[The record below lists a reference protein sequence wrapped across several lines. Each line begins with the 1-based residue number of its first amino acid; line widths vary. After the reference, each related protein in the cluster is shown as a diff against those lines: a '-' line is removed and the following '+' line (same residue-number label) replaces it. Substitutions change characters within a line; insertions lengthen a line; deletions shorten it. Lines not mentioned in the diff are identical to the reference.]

1 MKKLNVVVF
10 IILAFLVGVSCYRV
24 FSLYFLNDELLLL
37 GAVQG
42 DGILVGYA
50 HSKTLFDILLGNG
63 RFLGGILNNISFYFF
78 KDSAIPFAVFTL
90 VIHTLNSYLA
100 YLVAK
105 KITKNDHIAFIT
117 ACVFSVPATA
127 NQAISWFAATTQT
140 LGGMTFVFLSILA
153 SVKGYTDKKRM
164 WQIVA
169 WIFAYIAFLF
179 KESSFFVFPLLLLL
193 PSFITVKAP
202 RIQWKKYVYI
212 LTPLLILGGY
222 KILQFFGIALNQLQ
236 NGESLL
242 KIAKALFN
250 MGFYPLVS
258 LGQFFVP
265 LRFMLRIAPAF
276 SKFNYGFM
284 ENVAVDNPINSV
296 LVGDLVSVILSF
308 GFIIF
313 MIYIYAKHKPFQK
326 GMLFSLCWYILSF
339 VPMAVFL
346 NERNTS
352 YVESRYLY
360 FSFFPVAMMVGF
372 FLTAL
377 RIKIETV
384 MKNRVIAYMVV
395 YSILAVFLYKQ
406 ITLLQREINQ
416 NVLYGSGIKIAMSA
430 IRGSYPTI
438 PNKPIFYVEGD
449 RDFFYPNNPLPFQL
463 GTGYMLSL
471 TFMSNPVIPKEL
483 FKESYLWHFFDQGYK
498 EIGNKGFGYYWNKKD
513 LVELFKTNKDISVDQ
528 LVGIYYYGNDQRV
541 RDITS
546 SITEYVLINQDK

>member
-1 MKKLNVVVF
+1 MKKLNVLVL

-50 HSKTLFDILLGNG
+50 HSKTMLDILLGNG
-63 RFLGGILNNISFYFF
+63 RFLGGILNNLSFYFF
-78 KDSAIPFAVFTL
+78 KDSSIPFAVFTL
-90 VIHTLNSYLA
+90 VMHTLNSYLA

-105 KITKNDHIAFIT
+105 KITKNNHIAFVT

-153 SVKGYTDKKRM
+153 SVKGCTDKKRM

-169 WIFAYIAFLF
+169 WILAYIAFLF
-179 KESSFFVFPLLLLL
+179 KESSFFVFPLLVLL
-193 PSFITVKAP
+193 PSFITVKVQH
-202 RIQWKKYVYI
+202 IQWKKYVFI
-212 LTPLLILGGY
+212 VTPLLILGGY

-236 NGESLL
+236 DGESLL

-284 ENVAVDNPINSV
+284 ETVAVDNPINSV
-296 LVGDLVSVILSF
+296 LVGDLVSIILSF

-313 MIYIYAKHKPFQK
+313 MLYIYAKHKPFQK
-326 GMLFSLCWYILSF
+326 GMLFSLGWYVLSF

-372 FLTAL
+372 FFAAL
-377 RIKIETV
+377 RIKIETF
-384 MKNRVIAYMVV
+384 MKKKVIAYMIV

-406 ITLLQREINQ
+406 IALMQREINQ
-416 NVLYGSGIKIAMSA
+416 NVLYGSDIKIAMSA
-430 IRGSYPTI
+430 IRDTYPTI

-498 EIGNKGFGYYWNKKD
+498 EIGEKGFGYYWSKKD
-513 LVELFKTNKDISVDQ
+513 LVELFRINKDISVNQ
-528 LVGIYYYGNDQRV
+528 LVGIYYFGNDQRV